1 VVAAGVEQIC
11 VVVRQGNQRAYAE
24 AIGDYARLLSFV
36 EQPEPRGYGEALWRA
51 RQFVGDEPFV
61 HLVSDHLYISRSP
74 RRCAQQLVEVAT
86 AEQCSVSAV
95 QPTRESMLRYYGAV
109 GGSRLA
115 GRSGLCQIERALEK
129 PTPTKAEQDLAVAG
143 LRAGQYLCVFGMHVF
158 TPTVM
163 ELLDRQVAR
172 IDASGDSESLMLSPT
187 QAELAKRERYLA
199 VEMEGTRFNIGVNTG
214 CSSPSWP
221 LPSTAAT
228 AKRSWPVWSN
238 FWPHATT
245 PRCNA

>member
-1 VVAAGVEQIC
+1 
-11 VVVRQGNQRAYAE
+11 
-24 AIGDYARLLSFV
+24 
-36 EQPEPRGYGEALWRA
+36 
-51 RQFVGDEPFV
+51 
-61 HLVSDHLYISRSP
+61 
-74 RRCAQQLVEVAT
+74 
-86 AEQCSVSAV
+86 
-95 QPTRESMLRYYGAV
+95 MLRYYGAV